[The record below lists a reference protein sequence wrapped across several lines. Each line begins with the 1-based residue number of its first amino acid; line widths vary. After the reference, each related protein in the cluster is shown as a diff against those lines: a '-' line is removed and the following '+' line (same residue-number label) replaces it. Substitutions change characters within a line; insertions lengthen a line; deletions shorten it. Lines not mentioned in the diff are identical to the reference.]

1 MIVKTIILALAAA
14 LAPSSWAS
22 PLETDG
28 TRGAV
33 ASESSECTKIGIDL
47 LAQNGSAAD
56 ALVGTVLCVG
66 VVAMYHTGIGG
77 GGFSIVRS
85 PKGYY
90 EFVNFRETAPAAA
103 VQNMYD
109 HNANLSVWGGL
120 SPAIPGELRGLEYLH
135 KRWGKLNWTDVVMP
149 SANLARDGFR
159 VSEDLVQRMDSVEN
173 NSFLVDDPSWAK
185 DFAPN
190 GQRVKLNDTMTRKR
204 YADTLEKIAVQGPG
218 AFYNGTIANTTIAAI
233 QQDGGIMT
241 LRDLENYTAITQE
254 PLSTTYRGYRL
265 TTGRAPSS
273 GAVGLSV
280 LKILEGYDDI
290 GDPEQVN
297 LTTHRLDEA
306 FRFAYAQR
314 TAIGDPSFVIGMDG
328 YQDRMLTDAV
338 TGEIRSKILDQPQDI
353 QYYDPALIA
362 SLETPG
368 TSHFVAADSS
378 GLVLSTTSTI
388 NQIFGS
394 RLMVPETGI
403 ILNDQM
409 NDFSIPNTTNAFG
422 YRPNV
427 ANFILP
433 GKRPLSSTTPI
444 IIEYPDGG
452 GVFGAVGAAGGSRI
466 ITATVQNVILM
477 LDHGLEPRE
486 ALARPRMHDQ
496 LQPNKTRFEWAYD
509 NRTVAFMKERGYDV
523 EWMAPNQSWVQA
535 FKLLKNG
542 TYLAAGEPR
551 QKNSAGLVL

>member
-1 MIVKTIILALAAA
+1 MIVKHYIFALAAA
-14 LAPSSWAS
+14 LAPASWAS
-22 PLETDG
+22 PPNDEG

-77 GGFSIVRS
+77 GGFSVVRS

-90 EFVNFRETAPAAA
+90 EFINFRETAPAAA
-103 VQNMYD
+103 EQNMFNND
-109 HNANLSVWGGL
+109 ESLSVRGAL
-120 SPAIPGELRGLEYLH
+120 APAVPGELRGLQYLH
-135 KRWGKLNWTDVVMP
+135 NRYGKLPWKDVVMP

-159 VSEDLVQRMDSVEN
+159 VSEDLVKRMDSVKN
-173 NSFLVDDPSWAK
+173 NSFLVDDPSWAI

-190 GQRVKLNDTMTRKR
+190 RQRVKLNDTMTRKR
-204 YADTLEKIAVQGPG
+204 YAKTLETIAVEGPDP
-218 AFYNGTIANTTIAAI
+218 FYNGSIAKTTIAAI
-233 QQDGGIMT
+233 QQRGGIMT
-241 LRDLENYTAITQE
+241 FRDLENYTVITQE

-290 GDPEQVN
+290 GNPEYIN
-297 LTTHRLDEA
+297 ITAHRLDEA

-314 TAIGDPSFVIGMDG
+314 TAIGDPCFVAGMDG
-328 YQDRMLTDAV
+328 YQDRMVSDAV
-338 TGEIRSKILDQPQDI
+338 ASEIRAKIGDQSQNVS
-353 QYYDPALIA
+353 YYNPMLID

-388 NQIFGS
+388 NQLFGS
-394 RLMVPETGI
+394 QIMVPETGI

-409 NDFSIPNTTNAFG
+409 DDFSIPNIPNQFG

-427 ANFILP
+427 ANYIVP
-433 GKRPLSSTTPI
+433 GKRPLSSTTPM
-444 IIEYPDGG
+444 IIEYPNDGG
-452 GVFGAVGAAGGSRI
+452 IFGAVGAAGGSRI

-477 LDHGLEPRE
+477 LDHKMEPRD
-486 ALARPRMHDQ
+486 ALAQPRFHDQ
-496 LQPNKTRFEWAYD
+496 LEPDVARFEWAY
-509 NRTVAFMKERGYDV
+509 NNATVAFMKERGHNV
-523 EWMAPNQSWVQA
+523 EWMAPDQSWVQA
-535 FKLLKNG
+535 LKLLLNG
-542 TYLAAGEPR
+542 TFLAAGEPR